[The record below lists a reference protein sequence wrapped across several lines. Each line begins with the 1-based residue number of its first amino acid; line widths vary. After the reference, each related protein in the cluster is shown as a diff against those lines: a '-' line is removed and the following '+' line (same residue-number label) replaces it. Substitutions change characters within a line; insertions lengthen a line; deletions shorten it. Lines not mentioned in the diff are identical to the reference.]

1 MVWKPALDEVVKKML
16 GTVDLSKRQLFD
28 IGEQSRSEFDA
39 LNDELREIKKK
50 VAATIEASDKM
61 EIRARIARNRL
72 AQMSRT
78 FKEYSDKDVQNA
90 YEKANAL
97 QVELAVVRQE
107 EKQLRERRDYIERRL
122 VLLQEQIGKAETLIH
137 QVSVVY
143 NFLDGDLKDV
153 GELVANAKEKQ
164 RFSLKIIEAQEEERK
179 KVAREIHDGPA
190 QMLAN
195 VMLRSEL
202 VERVYNDKGIEPALE
217 EIRDVRYLIQDS
229 LAEVRRIIY
238 DLRPMALD
246 DLGLVPALRKYLQT
260 VEERTGM
267 TIYFRELSTALRLP
281 PHVEIALFRLIQEAV
296 QNTSKHAEA
305 DMVRVNLEVRND
317 FVTALIKDN
326 GKGFETEK
334 SKENSF
340 GIVGMK
346 ERVLAL
352 NGEMRVQSEPGK
364 GTTVIIKIPL
374 E

>member
-72 AQMSRT
+72 AQMSRD
-78 FKEYSDKDVQNA
+78 FKEYSDKDVQEA

-267 TIYFRELSTALRLP
+267 TIYFRELSTAMRLP

-305 DMVRVNLEVRND
+305 DMIRVNLEVRND

-326 GKGFETEK
+326 GKGFETDK

>member
-305 DMVRVNLEVRND
+305 DMVRVNLEVGND

>member
-28 IGEQSRSEFDA
+28 IGEHSRSEFDA

-50 VAATIEASDKM
+50 VAATIEASGKM
-61 EIRARIARNRL
+61 EVRARIARNRL
-72 AQMSRT
+72 AQMSRA
-78 FKEYSDKDVQNA
+78 FKEYSDKDVQSA

-97 QVELAVVRQE
+97 QVELAVIRQE

-122 VLLQEQIGKAETLIH
+122 VILQEQIGKAETLIH

-153 GELVANAKEKQ
+153 GELVANAQERQ

-217 EIRDVRYLIQDS
+217 EIRDVRYLIKDS

-246 DLGLVPALRKYLQT
+246 DLGLIPALRKYLQT
-260 VEERTGM
+260 IEERTGM
-267 TIYFRELSTALRLP
+267 TIYFRELSTAVRLP
-281 PHVEIALFRLIQEAV
+281 PHLEIALFRLIQEAV

-305 DMVRVNLEVRND
+305 DIVRVNLEVRHD

-326 GKGFETEK
+326 GKGFETDK

-364 GTTVIIKIPL
+364 GTTVIIKVPL